1 MHEQGMI
8 IGSHTEN
15 HPVMSKLCYEAQ
27 LKEIRGSFA
36 SLDEIINSNFK
47 TYCHPYGAHYD
58 FNINTIDLLNK
69 LNIDY
74 SFMVD
79 LERLPK
85 KTLNFRDKIFRDMI
99 VINLSMVKSLNKEI
113 TNKSILE

>member
-1 MHEQGMI
+1 
-8 IGSHTEN
+8 
-15 HPVMSKLCYEAQ
+15 MSKLCYEAQ

-79 LERLPK
+79 PR
-85 KTLNFRDKIFRDMI
+85 
-99 VINLSMVKSLNKEI
+99 EI
-113 TNKSILE
+113 TEKDFKFSRQNLPRYDCNKFKYGEVS